1 MLALL
6 YSIRNSVRYQLHCA
20 SSLKYAACIPAALFL
35 AACST
40 ISLDTPSSSPA
51 PVVDAQNNADA
62 SQVSALRTLTA
73 EQDRLYRVADPLLTR
88 NVPICRGNVRNL
100 IGFSTVNKYS
110 FSSEDRKST
119 RLNYSP

>member
-1 MLALL
+1 MSASISSIPSNPANVVPVVSAALANINLGESSMHALL
-6 YSIRNSVRYQLHCA
+6 YSIRNSVRNQLHCA

-62 SQVSALRTLTA
+62 SQASALRTLTA
-73 EQDRLYRVADPLLTR
+73 EQDRLYRVDRTSKRL
-88 NVPICRGNVRNL
+88 
-100 IGFSTVNKYS
+100 KY
-110 FSSEDRKST
+110 
-119 RLNYSP
+119 